1 MFKHKVIL
9 FTGGYRFGRHPL
21 EHLGPAALWPVGR
34 RSAIEHVIAGL
45 ARQGVEEVVV
55 YSDCQSP
62 LAEVKPSS
70 PWPLAVR
77 FVVDPEVAGSGGML
91 RLAMEGQCEGKI
103 VVLPANAV
111 NLPPV
116 QWLVEAHAQG
126 GGELTVFLNP
136 GLQSGLSEIY
146 VCEPDILEH
155 VPEQGYWDVKERV
168 IPELAVLGKKVH
180 QVVLDQGTGCF
191 HDRSSYLKAVSDHL
205 EQIAKADDR
214 LSLLAGDADRQVW
227 ASADVRVHPTARLC
241 GPVILLEGATVGQ
254 QAVVVGPVVVGRRS
268 FLASAS
274 VVVES
279 VLWEDARVGEA
290 AELQRC
296 VMGSGSTVPSHSQS
310 QDRVVV
316 SQGPV
321 RRTPDAAESGGTLP
335 MADTEVTG
343 SSRIWAVAG
352 LAAVAAAYLWS
363 FWPDLQDLWGVW
375 QVSEEYSSGLLVP
388 FLAAYVVWCRR
399 DEFRSLVVK
408 PCLWGL
414 VLLVLVQALRLFG
427 LYSFYNS
434 VTRLSVVLTIAGLV
448 LWLGGR
454 DLLRRSWTVLAFLL
468 LMLPWP
474 NRVQQKI
481 GIPLQGWSTASA
493 VFGLELTGYD
503 VVREG
508 NIIRIGDTS
517 VAVAEACNGLRMIT
531 AFVVISGLVAMLVQ
545 RPGWQKLV
553 ILISSLPIALICNT
567 LRLAATSVAY
577 TLIKGDQMRDL
588 FHRFGG
594 YAMMPL
600 ALAVVVGELWLLSR
614 LTTKPIMEQGVAVI
628 RRRER

>member
-21 EHLGPAALWPVGR
+21 EHLGPAALWPVGGV
-34 RSAIEHVIAGL
+34 SAIEHVIAGL

-70 PWPLAVR
+70 PWPLRVR
-77 FVVDPEVAGSGGML
+77 FVVDPEVSGSGGML
-91 RLAMEGQCEGKI
+91 RLAVDGQCEGKI
-103 VVLPANAV
+103 IVLPANAV
-111 NLPPV
+111 NLPPIP
-116 QWLVEAHAQG
+116 WLVEAHEQG

-191 HDRSSYLKAVSDHL
+191 HDRSSYLKGVSDHL
-205 EQIAKADDR
+205 EQLGKADDR
-214 LSLLAGDADRQVW
+214 LSLMAGDADRQIW
-227 ASADVRVHPTARLC
+227 ASEGVQVHPTARLC
-241 GPVILLEGATVGQ
+241 GTVLLLEGASVGQ
-254 QAVVVGPVVVGRRS
+254 QAVVVGPTVVGRRS
-268 FLASAS
+268 SLASAS

-279 VLWEDARVGEA
+279 VLWDCVSVGEA

-296 VMGSGSTVPSHSQS
+296 VMGSGSTVPSRSQS
-310 QDRVVV
+310 QDQVVV
-316 SQGPV
+316 SQ
-321 RRTPDAAESGGTLP
+321 RPDAAESGGTLL
-335 MADTEVTG
+335 MTDKEVAG

-388 FLAAYVVWCRR
+388 FLAAYVAWCRR
-399 DEFRSLVVK
+399 DEFRNLAVK

-414 VLLVLVQALRLFG
+414 VLLVLVQVLRLFG

-434 VTRLSVVLTIAGLV
+434 VTRLSVVLTIVGLV
-448 LWLGGR
+448 WWLGGK
-454 DLLRRSWTVLAFLL
+454 DLLRRSWTLLAFLL

-481 GIPLQGWSTASA
+481 GIPLQGWSTTSA

-503 VVREG
+503 VVQEG

-531 AFVVISGLVAMLVQ
+531 AFVVISGLVALLVQ
-545 RPGWQKLV
+545 RPAWQKLV

-577 TLIKGDQMRDL
+577 TMIKGDQMRDL

-614 LTTKPIMEQGVAVI
+614 LTTKPITEQGVGVI
-628 RRRER
+628 RRRE